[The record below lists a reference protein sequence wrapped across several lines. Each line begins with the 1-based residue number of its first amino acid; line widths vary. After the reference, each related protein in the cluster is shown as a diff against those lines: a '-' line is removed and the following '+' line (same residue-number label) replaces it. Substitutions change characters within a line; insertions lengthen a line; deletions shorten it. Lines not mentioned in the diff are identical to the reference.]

1 MLSSNA
7 IAGHDKYAK
16 KRKIS
21 KAVNVIELRGEHIF
35 HLSAPKVS
43 ALRGPMPPNW
53 LRNAHFSRFMVHFRY
68 QLVQKLQWTVS
79 ENKRTDTIYC
89 STLSDQTLSQTRV
102 GDPGLRQSLVESL

>member
-35 HLSAPKVS
+35 HLSAPKVL
-43 ALRGPMPPNW
+43 ALRGPMPPN
-53 LRNAHFSRFMVHFRY
+53 
-68 QLVQKLQWTVS
+68 
-79 ENKRTDTIYC
+79 C
-89 STLSDQTLSQTRV
+89 
-102 GDPGLRQSLVESL
+102 